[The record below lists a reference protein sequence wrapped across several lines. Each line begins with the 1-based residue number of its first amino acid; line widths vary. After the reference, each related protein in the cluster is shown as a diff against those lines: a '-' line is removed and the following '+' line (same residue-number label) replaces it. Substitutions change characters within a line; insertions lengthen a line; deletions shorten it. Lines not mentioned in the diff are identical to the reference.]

1 MPVLTADPV
10 RRRRLRRWGRGVLAL
25 ALLALVGL
33 GIAFQ
38 PAIHWIAERE
48 LTRALDARVR
58 IDRLRIFPFTGRLHA
73 TDVWVRDKQGGQP
86 LLYIPGLEI
95 EVRLGALWQR
105 ELLVTRL
112 GLDQPEVWMALTPDG
127 FAWLPLASTT
137 GASPHLAVT
146 LQEVV
151 VQGGR
156 IHVADRRRSPEH
168 REIVEDLEV
177 RVRDLSTRD
186 DRREVRETLRLRG
199 RWRRMT
205 VSADGWVAPFAR
217 RRAFHLPVRIAHAD
231 LGQVAGILP
240 PGLAPPGLTGE
251 AEVGVDVKG
260 QEAGGEWQVQAGV
273 QIEARRVT
281 ARPRPDLAVQGASLR
296 LRGQAHWSPKVIGF
310 SQLSLDVAGATIEV
324 GGRLRASMDRLGV
337 RGQADL
343 DHRGLLVPEMAME
356 ATGLSL
362 GQIGQPPTV
371 RIGRIAVA
379 GGTDQRAGTARLERV
394 SLADVDVRALRQAD
408 GSLDVAGWM
417 GGAGLPVA
425 EGGGERPLYW
435 EILRLEVERAG
446 LDLTDRGTRPERTLA
461 IRDVSL
467 RVAGATSDPTQ
478 PITFDLTAST
488 SVARAIR
495 LSGTWLRSPVQLQ
508 AKAAIEAVDLPG
520 LRAWLPATLPVEILS
535 GQASLTLQADVRRD
549 QNGLAAS
556 GTAGLALHDIRV
568 QAEPGG
574 AFVAED
580 IEVALGQIKAAGPGL
595 AGLALEAV
603 GRVRGKAVHARLG
616 DGARPAIAEASL
628 GELQVT
634 LGRIRLTPQPGG
646 VHALTI
652 RGSAALGGLQ
662 ARASGYGVD
671 SLAAQ
676 AVRADSVAL
685 TTRLGPGGG
694 RLDLRGGV
702 SLTGIEGS
710 SPGLPI
716 RTWKA
721 AGIQMDVGQL
731 HLAPFRLH
739 LRRLEVDRPEVQA
752 VRAEDVASTPG
763 SGLGW
768 SPPPAIRLDRMVIR
782 NGRIAFRD
790 EMVRPVWSGEFTE
803 VEAVVG
809 ELQTDTDAP
818 ASFRLS
824 LKEAEGAQARLSG
837 RVQPV
842 TWSGEVRAELENLDV
857 LRPGAYLPDL
867 VHRVVRGGTASG
879 ALDVS
884 LRQAGQALH
893 VTGKGDL
900 TFAPLE
906 LGDARRDLTL
916 LLAEKVQVQVEQLSL
931 DPLVV
936 RVSAVRME
944 QPWIGVG
951 RDEDGSVPALRL
963 VNELRQPGGGPPLA
977 GGAPV
982 VTVGVLTLSDG
993 TAEIEDRAV
1002 QPRFRD
1008 QVRNL
1013 ELVIEDL
1020 TTEEDRKA
1028 SVALTGELSDRSA
1041 VALHGFI
1048 LPLPTNLYVDL
1059 EGQVRDLNLHRLNSY
1074 TARVTS
1080 YRLEQG
1086 KLFGQ
1091 VRYRVEQDR
1100 LEGENL
1106 FRIDQLALGE
1116 QVEPV
1121 DRFEALVGVPLA
1133 LAISLLQD
1141 SSGEIILR
1149 VPVHGELNHPEF
1161 DLGEVIAAAIRNTL
1175 MQLVT
1180 APFRLIGQI
1189 FTLGGRIGAIEINPV
1204 LFAPG
1209 SWALDDAAREHL
1221 RNIVAVLRD
1230 RPTMKV
1236 KLSGMAHVE
1245 SDEDGLRARKVEAE
1259 LLRIV
1264 REPGVKGRDDAL
1276 DRLFLRT
1283 FGASAGVA
1291 TREAKLARLK
1301 TAQKLTARDV
1311 EDLPDARTLAIYD
1324 YLAGEEKIERDR
1336 MFLAEGKIYRTAE
1349 GGGDWARRADF
1360 TVLQP

>member
-1 MPVLTADPV
+1 MLTADPV

-48 LTRALDARVR
+48 LTSALDARVR
-58 IDRLRIFPFTGRLHA
+58 IDRLRISPFTGRLHA
-73 TDVWVRDKQGGQP
+73 TDVSVRDKQGGQP
-86 LLYIPGLEI
+86 LLRIPGLEI

-112 GLDQPEVWMALTPDG
+112 GLDRPEVWMALTPDG

-168 REIVEDLEV
+168 RETVEGLDV
-177 RVRDLSTRD
+177 RVRDLSTRQ
-186 DRREVRETLRLRG
+186 DRREARPVLTISG
-199 RWRRMT
+199 RWRSMT
-205 VSADGWVAPFAR
+205 VSADGWVAPFAM

-251 AEVGVDVKG
+251 AEVGVNVSG
-260 QEAGGEWQVQAGV
+260 EAAGGEWQVQAAV
-273 QIEARRVT
+273 QIEARRVA

-324 GGRLRASMDRLGV
+324 GARLRASMDRLGV

-394 SLADVDVRALRQAD
+394 NLTDVDVRALRQAD
-408 GSLDVAGWM
+408 GSVDVAGWLD
-417 GGAGLPVA
+417 GAGLPVA
-425 EGGGERPLYW
+425 EGGGGRPLYW

-446 LDLTDRGTRPERTLA
+446 LDLTDRGARPERTLA
-461 IRDVSL
+461 IRDIHL
-467 RVAGATSDPTQ
+467 RLAGATSDPTQ
-478 PITFDLTAST
+478 PITFDLAAST

-495 LSGTWLRSPVQLQ
+495 LGGTWLRSPMQLQ
-508 AKAAIEAVDLPG
+508 AKAAIESVDLPG
-520 LRAWLPATLPVEILS
+520 LRAWLPATLPVEVLS
-535 GQASLTLQADVRRD
+535 GQASLALQADVRRD
-549 QNGLAAS
+549 QDGLAAS
-556 GTAGLALHDIRV
+556 GTAGLTLHDIRV
-568 QAEPGG
+568 EAEPGG
-574 AFVAED
+574 TFVAED

-634 LGRIRLTPQPGG
+634 LGRIGLVPQPGG

-716 RTWKA
+716 RAWKA
-721 AGIQMDVGQL
+721 AGIQMEVGQL
-731 HLAPFRLH
+731 QSAPFRLH
-739 LRRLEVDRPEVQA
+739 LRGLEVDRPEVRV
-752 VRAEDVASTPG
+752 VRGEDLTSTPG
-763 SGLGW
+763 SGFGW

-782 NGRIAFRD
+782 NGRIGFRD
-790 EMVRPVWSGEFTE
+790 ETVRPVWSGEFTE
-803 VEAVVG
+803 VDAVVG

-824 LKEAEGAQARLSG
+824 MKEAEGAQARLTG
-837 RVQPV
+837 RLQPV

-879 ALDVS
+879 ALDIS
-884 LRQAGQALH
+884 LRRAEQALQ

-900 TFAPLE
+900 IFAPLE

-963 VNELRQPGGGPPLA
+963 LNELRQPGGA
-977 GGAPV
+977 GAPGTDPV
-982 VTVGVLTLSDG
+982 PSVAIGVLTLSDG
-993 TAEIEDRAV
+993 IAEIEDRAV

-1028 SVALTGELSDRSA
+1028 SIALTGELSDRSA

-1086 KLFGQ
+1086 KLFSQ
-1091 VRYRVEQDR
+1091 VRYRIEQNR

-1106 FRIDQLALGE
+1106 LRIDQLALGE

-1149 VPVHGELNHPEF
+1149 VPVHGELTHPEF
-1161 DLGEVIAAAIRNTL
+1161 DLGEVIAAAIRNAV
-1175 MQLVT
+1175 MQLVA

-1209 SWALDDAAREHL
+1209 SWALDDAAHEHL
-1221 RNIVAVLRD
+1221 RNIAAVLRD

-1236 KLSGMAHVE
+1236 KLAGMAHVE
-1245 SDEDGLRARKVEAE
+1245 SDEDGLRARRVEAE
-1259 LLRIV
+1259 LLRIA

-1283 FGASAGVA
+1283 FGASAGGA

-1301 TAQKLTARDV
+1301 AAQKLTARDV